1 MYYLHIHICKYTPL
15 MSCAHPWF
23 FKELCI
29 WDACH
34 EPWEEPWHRT
44 SPMLQLLLPPEP
56 HLLCWNSVSI
66 LTPAINSCFH
76 CLVSQL
82 HLLCPNQLKA
92 QSPLPLPPYP
102 VPLSIH
108 CCALSVTVLS
118 VFFIRRLGYFLFTGS
133 WGLHQNWCFIDA

>member
-1 MYYLHIHICKYTPL
+1 
-15 MSCAHPWF
+15 
-23 FKELCI
+23 
-29 WDACH
+29 
-34 EPWEEPWHRT
+34 
-44 SPMLQLLLPPEP
+44 MLQLLLPPEP

-102 VPLSIH
+102 RPSQHSLLCIVHYSFVCLLYKKARLFLIH
-108 CCALSVTVLS
+108 WILRATSELMLYRCLVD
-118 VFFIRRLGYFLFTGS
+118 I
-133 WGLHQNWCFIDA
+133 W